1 MPFYYD
7 PRAGMNAALDINTP
21 KGREAAAD
29 QQRATDL
36 VFKNSAAHSFIHT
49 AMDDAAAVDGF
60 IVKDGIAVGVAE
72 IKSRYDMNY
81 AQLMMERDGEWLLT
95 HQKLLDLQRVS
106 QLLRL
111 PGYGFIYLK
120 QDEMVLAVQLT
131 NSNGDIVCKYRV
143 ENTATQ
149 RTING
154 GTAHRDNA
162 FIDVSKSRIYR

>member
-1 MPFYYD
+1 MST
-7 PRAGMNAALDINTP
+7 LDINTP

-29 QQRATDL
+29 QQRAAEI
-36 VFKNSAAHSFIHT
+36 VFRSSAAHSFVHT
-49 AMDDAAAVDGF
+49 AMNDAAAIDGF
-60 IVKDGIAVGVAE
+60 IVKDGIAVGIAE

-81 AQLMMERDGEWLLT
+81 AQLMVDRAAEWLLT
-95 HQKLLDLQRVS
+95 HQKLLDLQKVS

-120 QDEMVLAVQLT
+120 QEGMVLVVQLT
-131 NSNGDIVCKYRV
+131 NAEGEIICKYRV

-154 GTAHRDNA
+154 GVANRDNA
-162 FIDVSKSRIYR
+162 FISVVNAKIYREQA